1 MTHKRLERG
10 QVLPYVAVFLALVVV
25 PLAVLAVDV
34 VRALYVRTHLQT
46 ATDAACEAAA
56 QAIDAAA
63 FRSSGAE
70 RINLGLGAGYAQRE
84 FAATVADQ
92 GIVGYGPAL
101 TAIWLQSPTVVA
113 CRATASVHL
122 LIPAS
127 PVALNVSAVSVSE
140 MRVRRR

>member
-1 MTHKRLERG
+1 MRRWERG

-63 FRSSGAE
+63 FRSGTD
-70 RINLGLGAGYAQRE
+70 RIDLGLGAGYAQRE
-84 FAATVADQ
+84 FAATVAEK

-101 TAIWLQSPTVVA
+101 TAIWLQSPTIVA